1 MKKNAVS
8 FRVLGLYFAVLML
21 CAFALTGCGASKEMS
36 AMTEAAAP
44 AAEERGSG
52 QYLYDNAMPT
62 EEIMAEEAVEEV
74 LPEEEMAEERDA
86 SEALSDRKLI
96 TTMNISAETEE
107 LDILMYNVETMVS
120 ELGGY
125 MENTEIWNGSAY
137 SGHRSRS
144 AYLVIRVPA
153 EHLSAFVNRIAEDSN
168 IVSQSK
174 SVEDVTLS
182 YVDLESHK
190 FALETEQKRLLELLE
205 MAETME
211 DILAIEDKLGEVRY
225 ELESME
231 SQLRTYDNKINY
243 STVYL
248 DVQEIEQYEPY
259 VAKSTGERIREGF
272 MRNVHKVTDGMKEFF
287 IELVIALPII
297 LVACVII
304 GIGIAIL
311 VFLVKRSEKHAAKRR
326 QIRAQQYDAQKAGRQ
341 QSPALRYRTPENT
354 AYSETSDA
362 SENGAEKEKG
372 SENS

>member
-44 AAEERGSG
+44 AAEEMGSG

-243 STVYL
+243 STIYL
-248 DVQEIEQYEPY
+248 DITEVERLTPVQEETTWDKI
-259 VAKSTGERIREGF
+259 SNGF
-272 MRNVHKVTDGMKEFF
+272 AESLYNVCSGIKEFF
-287 IELVIALPII
+287 IGLIINIPYIILIAVVLVIVLLIVLGIQKHHDKKKKKALEQLKNSNNNI
-297 LVACVII
+297 L
-304 GIGIAIL
+304 
-311 VFLVKRSEKHAAKRR
+311 
-326 QIRAQQYDAQKAGRQ
+326 
-341 QSPALRYRTPENT
+341 PEGKKDT
-354 AYSETSDA
+354 D
-362 SENGAEKEKG
+362 GK
-372 SENS
+372 